1 MNLFLAAYRF
11 DKPLPEI
18 YRAVIPMLIVLLV
31 SVLLIT
37 YIPALTTFLPD
48 LILGSGD

>member
-1 MNLFLAAYRF
+1 
-11 DKPLPEI
+11 
-18 YRAVIPMLIVLLV
+18 MLIVLLV